1 MGRPHLAHHVE
12 LQFYICRQPL
22 KHHRR
27 IVLIHK
33 QVRKKTGQSLPVV
46 VSGIAEIAQHHHHRE
61 DDLTLGG
68 LLLWSHAAIYHGSLR
83 ADGQQT
89 VLDAQ
94 VIASPMVVTRFAT
107 SRCLDGSGTRGIED
121 GAFSRGMQN
130 PRVPMHTPWAS
141 DDSYRPI
148 TDLYTAV
155 R

>member
-1 MGRPHLAHHVE
+1 MAHHVE
-12 LQFYICRQPL
+12 LQFHVCRQPL
-22 KHHRR
+22 EHHRR

-33 QVRKKTGQSLPVV
+33 QVRKKTGQSLPVA
-46 VSGIAEIAQHHHHRE
+46 VSRIAEIAQHHHHRK

-107 SRCLDGSGTRGIED
+107 SRCLDGSGTKGIED
-121 GAFSRGMQN
+121 GGLLAGHAKPTRTHAYAMGFR
-130 PRVPMHTPWAS
+130 
-141 DDSYRPI
+141 
-148 TDLYTAV
+148 
-155 R
+155 